1 MGVISI
7 NNCRLSYHGFVL
19 SCYNQRPAY
28 IIIVR
33 NSFIHIDTQSR
44 SPLRSGIGHLDETHR
59 HIVEDHCRNPRNF
72 NTINTIDTQAH
83 IDNPFC
89 GDDVL
94 VQLKLDNNTL
104 AQVCVQGRG
113 CAICQASASI
123 MAELIQGIESTQAF
137 KLSDQVRKMLSTD
150 QPLSETESDSIGDAI
165 ALQGVRNF
173 PIRVKCALL
182 AWVTLEEAL
191 KNHQRQS

>member
-1 MGVISI
+1 MI
-7 NNCRLSYHGFVL
+7 NVTNCHSSYHHFVL
-19 SCYNQRPAY
+19 PCYKQHPRY
-28 IIIVR
+28 SIIVR
-33 NSFIHIDTQSR
+33 NLLVHIHTQNR

-72 NTINTIDTQAH
+72 NTLNTIDTQAY

-123 MAELIQGIESTQAF
+123 MAELIEGTQTTQASI
-137 KLSDQVRKMLSTD
+137 LSDQIRKMLSTD
-150 QPLSETESDSIGDAI
+150 QRLSETESDSIGDAI

-182 AWVTLEEAL
+182 PWATLEEAL
-191 KNHQRQS
+191 KNHQKQP

>member
-1 MGVISI
+1 M
-7 NNCRLSYHGFVL
+7 
-19 SCYNQRPAY
+19 
-28 IIIVR
+28 
-33 NSFIHIDTQSR
+33 
-44 SPLRSGIGHLDETHR
+44 RSGIGHLDETHR

-72 NTINTIDTQAH
+72 NTLNTADTQAY

-123 MAELIQGIESTQAF
+123 MAELIQGVQITEAS
-137 KLSDQVRKMLSTD
+137 KLSEQIRKMLSTD
-150 QPLSETESDSIGDAI
+150 QQLNQTESDAIGDAI

-182 AWVTLEEAL
+182 AWATLEEAL
-191 KNHQRQS
+191 KNHQTQP